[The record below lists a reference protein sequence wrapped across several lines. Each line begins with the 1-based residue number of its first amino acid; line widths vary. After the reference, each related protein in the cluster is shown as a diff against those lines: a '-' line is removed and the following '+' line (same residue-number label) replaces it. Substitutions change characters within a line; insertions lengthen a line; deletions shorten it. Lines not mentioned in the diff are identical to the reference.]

1 MINSKMR
8 NYTYSRTSKE
18 IDDYGMPVII
28 NEEGTIKMSINFVS
42 ETINENSLYS
52 GAQYVGLTSNKQ
64 IDANYII
71 QFGEEKLKVLYV
83 NKEGRFK
90 QVFLARV

>member
-1 MINSKMR
+1 MINSKMK
-8 NYTYSRTSKE
+8 NYTYSRTSKD

-28 NEEGTIKMSINFVS
+28 NEEGTIKMSINFVN

-52 GAQYVGLTSNKQ
+52 GAQYVGLTLNKQ

-71 QFGEEKLKVLYV
+71 QYGEEKLKVLYV
-83 NKEGRFK
+83 NKEGK
-90 QVFLARV
+90 YNQVFMARV